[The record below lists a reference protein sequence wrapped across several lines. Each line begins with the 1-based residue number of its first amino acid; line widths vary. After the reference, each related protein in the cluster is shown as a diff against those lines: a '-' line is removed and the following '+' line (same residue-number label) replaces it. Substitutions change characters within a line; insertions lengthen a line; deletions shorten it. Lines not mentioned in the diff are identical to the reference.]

1 MTEFQHIDFQ
11 TYTAVQ
17 EAITVLTEVD
27 KLPFSVSKMGS
38 GLAAACAARLREL
51 AETPVSDEDNTP
63 SVDSI
68 RAVCDKITD
77 MLQVLNWAWEAQRVV
92 ADVYDYTIGE
102 AVDVLETVTRVALD
116 PNPDNKN

>member
-17 EAITVLTEVD
+17 EAITALEDMD
-27 KLPFSVSKMGS
+27 KLPYRVSKMGS
-38 GLAAACAARLREL
+38 GLAAAYAARLREL
-51 AETPVSDEDNTP
+51 AETPVSGEDNTP
-63 SVDSI
+63 SIDSI

-77 MLQVLNWAWEAQRVV
+77 MQQVLKWTWETLLVV
-92 ADVYDYTIGE
+92 ADAYDYTIRE
-102 AVDVLETVTRVALD
+102 AIDVLATVVRVALE